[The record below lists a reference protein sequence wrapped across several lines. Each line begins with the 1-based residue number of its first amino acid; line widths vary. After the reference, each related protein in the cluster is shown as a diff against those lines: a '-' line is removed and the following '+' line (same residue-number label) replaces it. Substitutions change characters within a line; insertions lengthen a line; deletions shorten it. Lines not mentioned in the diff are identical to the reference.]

1 MTNKI
6 KNYMID
12 VLSAMGYGI
21 VMMLNILTVLVL
33 AHFVITYFN
42 LI

>member
-1 MTNKI
+1 
-6 KNYMID
+6 MID

-33 AHFVITYFN
+33 AYFVITYFN